1 MSTPQ
6 QQAEALAAGL
16 YAHQVEGIAFLLDR
30 QRAILADDMG
40 YGDVGVYNS
49 ESGIPTPNMDRLASV
64 NGHRK
69 GHTSGH

>member
-1 MSTPQ
+1 MTLPV
-6 QQAEALAAGL
+6 LAAMLAGAACSRHGHAKPAL
-16 YAHQVEGIAFLLDR
+16 PNIVP
-30 QRAILADDMG
+30 ILADDMG